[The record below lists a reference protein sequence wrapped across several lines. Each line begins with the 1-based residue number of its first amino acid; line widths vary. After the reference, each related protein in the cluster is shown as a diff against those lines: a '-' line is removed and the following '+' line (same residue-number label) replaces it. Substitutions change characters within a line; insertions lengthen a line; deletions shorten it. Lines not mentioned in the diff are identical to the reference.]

1 MNFNLVTIFPE
12 ITKLFDFGVI
22 GKAIEKDLI
31 SMNSLNPRDFSKNTN
46 KNVDD
51 APYGGGEGMVMM
63 AEPLALA
70 MKSIKNKGKVLLMSP
85 QGERLSNT
93 HIDGLLDEKSI
104 TIICGRYEGIDERF
118 IENYVDK
125 EFSIGDFVL
134 SGGEIPALALIDALS
149 RKIPGVLGNQESF
162 KNDSFENNLL
172 KGPVYT
178 RPQKFE
184 EKDVPEILLSGDH
197 EKINDWKILSSL
209 QRHPSAHL
217 SISVSESEHFQI
229 EQMCGW
235 TDGMGNSCV
244 CGKGNGVLAVAYATA
259 AARCVF
265 GHGPSSFSLFVLPSP
280 FFCSPIWPPLSIPN
294 QLR

>member
-104 TIICGRYEGIDERF
+104 TIICGRYEG
-118 IENYVDK
+118 
-125 EFSIGDFVL
+125 L
-134 SGGEIPALALIDALS
+134 SLIH
-149 RKIPGVLGNQESF
+149 I
-162 KNDSFENNLL
+162 
-172 KGPVYT
+172 
-178 RPQKFE
+178 
-184 EKDVPEILLSGDH
+184 
-197 EKINDWKILSSL
+197 
-209 QRHPSAHL
+209 
-217 SISVSESEHFQI
+217 
-229 EQMCGW
+229 
-235 TDGMGNSCV
+235 
-244 CGKGNGVLAVAYATA
+244 
-259 AARCVF
+259 
-265 GHGPSSFSLFVLPSP
+265 
-280 FFCSPIWPPLSIPN
+280 
-294 QLR
+294 

>member
-1 MNFNLVTIFPE
+1 
-12 ITKLFDFGVI
+12 
-22 GKAIEKDLI
+22 
-31 SMNSLNPRDFSKNTN
+31 
-46 KNVDD
+46 
-51 APYGGGEGMVMM
+51 
-63 AEPLALA
+63 
-70 MKSIKNKGKVLLMSP
+70 MSP

-93 HIDGLLDEKSI
+93 HIDRLLEEKSI

-184 EKDVPEILLSGDH
+184 GKDVPRILLSGDH

-209 QRHPSAHL
+209 QRTIERRPDLLDSVKLTKKQKKLLDNLL
-217 SISVSESEHFQI
+217 SKRI
-229 EQMCGW
+229 
-235 TDGMGNSCV
+235 
-244 CGKGNGVLAVAYATA
+244 L
-259 AARCVF
+259 
-265 GHGPSSFSLFVLPSP
+265 
-280 FFCSPIWPPLSIPN
+280 
-294 QLR
+294 

>member
-12 ITKLFDFGVI
+12 ITKLLDFGVI
-22 GKAIEKDLI
+22 GKAMEKDLI
-31 SMNSLNPRDFSKNTN
+31 SINGLNPRNFSKNTS

-51 APYGGGEGMVMM
+51 APYGGGEGVIMM

-70 MKSIKNKGKVLLMSP
+70 I
-85 QGERLSNT
+85 
-93 HIDGLLDEKSI
+93 KSI

-118 IENYVDK
+118 IENYVDQ

-149 RKIPGVLGNQESF
+149 RKIPGVLGNQKSF

-184 EKDVPEILLSGDH
+184 EKNVPEILLSGDH

-209 QRHPSAHL
+209 QRTIERRPDLLDSVKLTKKQKKLLDNLL
-217 SISVSESEHFQI
+217 SKRI
-229 EQMCGW
+229 
-235 TDGMGNSCV
+235 
-244 CGKGNGVLAVAYATA
+244 L
-259 AARCVF
+259 
-265 GHGPSSFSLFVLPSP
+265 
-280 FFCSPIWPPLSIPN
+280 
-294 QLR
+294 

>member
-12 ITKLFDFGVI
+12 IIKLLDFGVI

-31 SMNSLNPRDFSKNTN
+31 SISGLNPRDFSKNTN

-70 MKSIKNKGKVLLMSP
+70 IKSIENKGKVLLMSP
-85 QGERLSNT
+85 QGENLSNG
-93 HIDGLLDEKSI
+93 HIKNLLDEKSI

-118 IENYVDK
+118 IENYVDQ

-134 SGGEIPALALIDALS
+134 SGGEIPALALIDTLS

-209 QRHPSAHL
+209 QRTIQRRPDLLDSVKL
-217 SISVSESEHFQI
+217 SNKQKKLL
-229 EQMCGW
+229 
-235 TDGMGNSCV
+235 DN
-244 CGKGNGVLAVAYATA
+244 L
-259 AARCVF
+259 
-265 GHGPSSFSLFVLPSP
+265 
-280 FFCSPIWPPLSIPN
+280 LSKRI
-294 QLR
+294 L

>member
-12 ITKLFDFGVI
+12 IIKLLEFGVI

-31 SMNSLNPRDFSKNTN
+31 SINGLNPRNFSKNTS

-70 MKSIKNKGKVLLMSP
+70 IKSIKNKGKVILMSP
-85 QGERLSNT
+85 QGEHLSNS
-93 HIDGLLDEKSI
+93 HIDDLLDEKSI

-118 IENYVDK
+118 IENYVDQ

-149 RKIPGVLGNQESF
+149 RKIPDVLGNQESF

-184 EKDVPEILLSGDH
+184 EKNVPEILLSGDH

-209 QRHPSAHL
+209 QRTIERRPDLLDSVKLTKKQKKLLDNLL
-217 SISVSESEHFQI
+217 SKRI
-229 EQMCGW
+229 
-235 TDGMGNSCV
+235 
-244 CGKGNGVLAVAYATA
+244 L
-259 AARCVF
+259 
-265 GHGPSSFSLFVLPSP
+265 
-280 FFCSPIWPPLSIPN
+280 
-294 QLR
+294 

>member
-1 MNFNLVTIFPE
+1 
-12 ITKLFDFGVI
+12 
-22 GKAIEKDLI
+22 
-31 SMNSLNPRDFSKNTN
+31 
-46 KNVDD
+46 
-51 APYGGGEGMVMM
+51 MVMM

-184 EKDVPEILLSGDH
+184 GKDVPGILLSGDH

-209 QRHPSAHL
+209 QRTIERRPDLLDSVKLTKKQKKLLDNLL
-217 SISVSESEHFQI
+217 SKRI
-229 EQMCGW
+229 
-235 TDGMGNSCV
+235 
-244 CGKGNGVLAVAYATA
+244 L
-259 AARCVF
+259 
-265 GHGPSSFSLFVLPSP
+265 
-280 FFCSPIWPPLSIPN
+280 
-294 QLR
+294 

>member
-1 MNFNLVTIFPE
+1 M
-12 ITKLFDFGVI
+12 
-22 GKAIEKDLI
+22 
-31 SMNSLNPRDFSKNTN
+31 NPRDFSKNTN

-63 AEPLALA
+63 AEPLSLA
-70 MKSIKNKGKVLLMSP
+70 IKSIKNKGKVLLMSP
-85 QGERLSNT
+85 QGEHLSNT
-93 HIDGLLDEKSI
+93 HIDNLLDEKSI

-118 IENYVDK
+118 IENYVDQ

-134 SGGEIPALALIDALS
+134 SGGEIPALALIDTLS

-178 RPQKFE
+178 RPQIFE

-209 QRHPSAHL
+209 QRTIERRPDLLDSVKLTKKQKKLLDNLL
-217 SISVSESEHFQI
+217 SKRI
-229 EQMCGW
+229 
-235 TDGMGNSCV
+235 
-244 CGKGNGVLAVAYATA
+244 L
-259 AARCVF
+259 
-265 GHGPSSFSLFVLPSP
+265 
-280 FFCSPIWPPLSIPN
+280 
-294 QLR
+294 

>member
-12 ITKLFDFGVI
+12 IIKLLEFGVI

-31 SMNSLNPRDFSKNTN
+31 SINGLNPRNFSKNTS

-70 MKSIKNKGKVLLMSP
+70 IKSIKNKGKVILMSP
-85 QGERLSNT
+85 QGEHLSNS
-93 HIDGLLDEKSI
+93 HINDLLDEKSI

-118 IENYVDK
+118 IENYVDQ

-149 RKIPGVLGNQESF
+149 RKIPDVLGNQESF

-184 EKDVPEILLSGDH
+184 EKNVPEILLSGDH
-197 EKINDWKILSSL
+197 EKINDWKIVSSL
-209 QRHPSAHL
+209 QRTFERRPDLLDSVKLTKKQKKLLDNLL
-217 SISVSESEHFQI
+217 SKRI
-229 EQMCGW
+229 
-235 TDGMGNSCV
+235 
-244 CGKGNGVLAVAYATA
+244 L
-259 AARCVF
+259 
-265 GHGPSSFSLFVLPSP
+265 
-280 FFCSPIWPPLSIPN
+280 
-294 QLR
+294 

>member
-12 ITKLFDFGVI
+12 IAKLLDFGVI

-31 SMNSLNPRDFSKNTN
+31 SINGLNPRDFSKSTN

-70 MKSIKNKGKVLLMSP
+70 IKSLKNRGKVLLMSP

-93 HIDGLLDEKSI
+93 HIDNLLHEKSI

-125 EFSIGDFVL
+125 EFSVGDFVL
-134 SGGEIPALALIDALS
+134 SGGEIPALALIDAFS

-178 RPQKFE
+178 RPQIFE
-184 EKDVPEILLSGDH
+184 EKDVPGILLSGDH

-209 QRHPSAHL
+209 QRTIDRRPDLLDTVKLTKKQKKLLDNLL
-217 SISVSESEHFQI
+217 SKRI
-229 EQMCGW
+229 
-235 TDGMGNSCV
+235 
-244 CGKGNGVLAVAYATA
+244 L
-259 AARCVF
+259 
-265 GHGPSSFSLFVLPSP
+265 
-280 FFCSPIWPPLSIPN
+280 
-294 QLR
+294 

>member
-118 IENYVDK
+118 IENYVDQ

-134 SGGEIPALALIDALS
+134 SGGEIPALALIDAFS

-184 EKDVPEILLSGDH
+184 GKDVPGILLSGDH

-209 QRHPSAHL
+209 QRTIERRPDLLDSVKLTKKQKKLLDNLL
-217 SISVSESEHFQI
+217 SKRI
-229 EQMCGW
+229 
-235 TDGMGNSCV
+235 
-244 CGKGNGVLAVAYATA
+244 L
-259 AARCVF
+259 
-265 GHGPSSFSLFVLPSP
+265 
-280 FFCSPIWPPLSIPN
+280 
-294 QLR
+294 

>member
-1 MNFNLVTIFPE
+1 M
-12 ITKLFDFGVI
+12 
-22 GKAIEKDLI
+22 
-31 SMNSLNPRDFSKNTN
+31 
-46 KNVDD
+46 DD

-70 MKSIKNKGKVLLMSP
+70 IKSIKNKGKVLLMSP
-85 QGERLSNT
+85 QGEHLSNA
-93 HIDGLLDEKSI
+93 HIDNLLDEKSI

-118 IENYVDK
+118 IENYVDQ

-149 RKIPGVLGNQESF
+149 RKIPDVLGNQESF

-178 RPQKFE
+178 RPQIFE

-209 QRHPSAHL
+209 QRTIERRPDLLDSVKLTKKQKKLLDNLL
-217 SISVSESEHFQI
+217 SKRI
-229 EQMCGW
+229 
-235 TDGMGNSCV
+235 
-244 CGKGNGVLAVAYATA
+244 L
-259 AARCVF
+259 
-265 GHGPSSFSLFVLPSP
+265 
-280 FFCSPIWPPLSIPN
+280 
-294 QLR
+294 